1 MGHQSEAM
9 LEEDVLTQLEG
20 LGYERVSIHTNEELL
35 VNFRNIL
42 NKRHEKQLEGKP
54 LTDAEFNRLLI
65 DINGK
70 SVFDSA
76 KILRDKHLLRRDDE
90 SVVYLDFLNKTKW
103 CQNTFQVTNQMSVSD
118 RYRSR
123 YDVTIL
129 INGLPLIQMEL
140 KRSGVAITEAFNQ
153 IERYRKQNYT
163 GLFRY
168 IQLFVVSNK
177 METRYYANSDQT
189 IFKGMMFYWSDKQN
203 ERINVLREFVES
215 FLEPCHA
222 AKMISRYMVVNE
234 TDRSLI
240 ALRPYQVHAVEA
252 ILKRALETQ
261 NNGYIWHTTGSGKT
275 LTSFKVSQILAQEE
289 DIQKVIFLVDR
300 KDLDS
305 QTYTE
310 FNKFEPDSVDL
321 TNNTKKLLKQ
331 LEDPTKPMLV
341 TTIQKMDN
349 AIKSGSPVMNRYE
362 NDKVVFIIDE
372 CHRSQFGDM
381 HRAIKQHFKQAQ
393 YFGFTGTPRFET
405 NASQDGRST
414 ADIFDKCLHT
424 YLIKEAIRDGNV
436 LGFSVEYI
444 NTFDRSSRI
453 YQEEY
458 VKDIDTSEVWME
470 DQRIA
475 LVRDHILENY
485 HKKTR
490 DKMYTAM
497 FTVQSRPMA
506 TKYYEAFQQAKQEGK
521 HDLNIA
527 GIFTYHPNE
536 DAEEK
541 EEAKHSRDV
550 LEEMIEDYNATFE
563 TNFSSENFDSYFSDV
578 SKRMKNVIPGERI
591 DILIVVD
598 MFLTGFDSRKL
609 NTLYVDRNLKHHG
622 LIQAYSRT
630 NRVEKATK
638 PYGNIVC
645 YRDLKK
651 ETDEAIEIFSKTSET
666 DIVLSA
672 SYEEYLTAFKETLQ
686 RVFRMAPTPGDVDA
700 LEAESEQK
708 VFILAYRELASTLMK
723 LKTFVE
729 FKFTE
734 EKLGIS
740 EQTFEDY
747 KSKYLHLYD
756 QARKEPEPGD
766 EPTSI
771 LDDIDFDIEV
781 LRNDIINVEYIMNL
795 LRELDLEDEVEQE
808 KGRKQIRELLDKA
821 DDDHL
826 RLKADLIRE
835 FLDSVVPSLRAG
847 TDVDEAY
854 FGFEDVKKEEELT
867 SFAENENYP
876 EELLRNLVQEFEYSG
891 NIKRNDI
898 EKGLTGGLLVRSKKL
913 QKIKQFV
920 EHIAQKFHIAS

>member
-1 MGHQSEAM
+1 
-9 LEEDVLTQLEG
+9 
-20 LGYERVSIHTNEELL
+20 
-35 VNFRNIL
+35 
-42 NKRHEKQLEGKP
+42 
-54 LTDAEFNRLLI
+54 
-65 DINGK
+65 
-70 SVFDSA
+70 
-76 KILRDKHLLRRDDE
+76 
-90 SVVYLDFLNKTKW
+90 
-103 CQNTFQVTNQMSVSD
+103 
-118 RYRSR
+118 
-123 YDVTIL
+123 
-129 INGLPLIQMEL
+129 
-140 KRSGVAITEAFNQ
+140 
-153 IERYRKQNYT
+153 
-163 GLFRY
+163 
-168 IQLFVVSNK
+168 
-177 METRYYANSDQT
+177 
-189 IFKGMMFYWSDKQN
+189 
-203 ERINVLREFVES
+203 
-215 FLEPCHA
+215 
-222 AKMISRYMVVNE
+222 
-234 TDRSLI
+234 
-240 ALRPYQVHAVEA
+240 
-252 ILKRALETQ
+252 
-261 NNGYIWHTTGSGKT
+261 
-275 LTSFKVSQILAQEE
+275 
-289 DIQKVIFLVDR
+289 
-300 KDLDS
+300 
-305 QTYTE
+305 
-310 FNKFEPDSVDL
+310 
-321 TNNTKKLLKQ
+321 
-331 LEDPTKPMLV
+331 
-341 TTIQKMDN
+341 
-349 AIKSGSPVMNRYE
+349 
-362 NDKVVFIIDE
+362 
-372 CHRSQFGDM
+372 
-381 HRAIKQHFKQAQ
+381 
-393 YFGFTGTPRFET
+393 
-405 NASQDGRST
+405 
-414 ADIFDKCLHT
+414 
-424 YLIKEAIRDGNV
+424 
-436 LGFSVEYI
+436 
-444 NTFDRSSRI
+444 
-453 YQEEY
+453 
-458 VKDIDTSEVWME
+458 
-470 DQRIA
+470 
-475 LVRDHILENY
+475 
-485 HKKTR
+485 
-490 DKMYTAM
+490 
-497 FTVQSRPMA
+497 
-506 TKYYEAFQQAKQEGK
+506 
-521 HDLNIA
+521 
-527 GIFTYHPNE
+527 
-536 DAEEK
+536 
-541 EEAKHSRDV
+541 
-550 LEEMIEDYNATFE
+550 
-563 TNFSSENFDSYFSDV
+563 
-578 SKRMKNVIPGERI
+578 
-591 DILIVVD
+591 
-598 MFLTGFDSRKL
+598 GFDSRKL

-826 RLKADLIRE
+826 RLTADLIRE